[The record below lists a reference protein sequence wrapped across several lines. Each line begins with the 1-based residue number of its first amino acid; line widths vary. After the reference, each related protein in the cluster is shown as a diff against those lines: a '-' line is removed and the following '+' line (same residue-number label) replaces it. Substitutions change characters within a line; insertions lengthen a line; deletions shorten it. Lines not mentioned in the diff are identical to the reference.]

1 MKEEQLRNELLSLI
15 ESLKKEDTPELR
27 KQVSNCLY
35 SLLLIDPI
43 STEYNI
49 MIEYL
54 SDEDILKF
62 INYALDNI
70 KTFTDFTI
78 NKFDLTFEGEL
89 YKTHKEEVE
98 QIYKKVIELYETDQI
113 FVTAKYSFTNCAFM
127 TFNPLLPIKKD
138 ISTILPCPNIS

>member
-62 INYALDNI
+62 IH
-70 KTFTDFTI
+70 
-78 NKFDLTFEGEL
+78 G
-89 YKTHKEEVE
+89 
-98 QIYKKVIELYETDQI
+98 
-113 FVTAKYSFTNCAFM
+113 TN
-127 TFNPLLPIKKD
+127 
-138 ISTILPCPNIS
+138 

>member
-15 ESLKKEDTPELR
+15 ENLKKEDTPELR

-62 INYALDNI
+62 I
-70 KTFTDFTI
+70 
-78 NKFDLTFEGEL
+78 
-89 YKTHKEEVE
+89 H
-98 QIYKKVIELYETDQI
+98 
-113 FVTAKYSFTNCAFM
+113 VTN
-127 TFNPLLPIKKD
+127 
-138 ISTILPCPNIS
+138 